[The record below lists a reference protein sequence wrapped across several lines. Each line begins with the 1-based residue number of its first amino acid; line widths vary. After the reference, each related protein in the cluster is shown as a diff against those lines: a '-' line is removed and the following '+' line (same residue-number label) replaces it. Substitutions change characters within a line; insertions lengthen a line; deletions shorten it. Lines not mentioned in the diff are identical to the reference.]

1 VGQLLLD
8 VALAAEQPVGEV
20 VRRTVIAA
28 NWKMF
33 KTVREA
39 EAFVTA
45 LLPLVAG
52 VQDVEIVL
60 APPFTAL
67 AAVGARL
74 AGSAVALAAQNVNAE
89 KQGAFTGEIAPVM
102 LAELGCRYGI
112 VGHSERRALYGEDDE
127 TVARKAEALLE
138 HRIRPIVCV
147 GETLEHREQD
157 RTNAVVTAQLAGSL
171 ARVPRDRANEI
182 VVAYEP
188 VWAIGTGR
196 TATPEL
202 AQQVHAVIRAELC
215 ERFGAAGDDIRIQY
229 GGSVKPDNAASL
241 LAQPDI
247 DGALVGGASLEPESF
262 ARIVRPEG
270 SA

>member
-1 VGQLLLD
+1 LRQK
-8 VALAAEQPVGEV
+8 V
-20 VRRTVIAA
+20 VAA
-28 NWKMF
+28 NWKMY

-39 EAFVTA
+39 EAFVA
-45 LLPLVAG
+45 DFLPRVAA
-52 VQDVEIVL
+52 VRDVEIVL

-67 AAVGARL
+67 AAVSAKL

-89 KQGAFTGEIAPVM
+89 KQGAFTGEISPLM

-112 VGHSERRALYGEDDE
+112 VGHSERRALYGEGDAL
-127 TVARKAEALLE
+127 VARKAEALLA
-138 HRIRPIVCV
+138 HGIRPIVCV
-147 GETLEHREQD
+147 GETLEEREQG
-157 RTNAVVTAQLAGSL
+157 RTDAVVSAQLAGSL
-171 ARVPRDRANEI
+171 AKVPAERAEEL

-202 AQQVHAVIRAELC
+202 AQAVHAMIRARLRQ
-215 ERFGAAGDDIRIQY
+215 RFGARADRIRIQY
-229 GGSVKPDNAASL
+229 GGSVKPDNAAQL
-241 LAQPDI
+241 LGQPDI

>member
-1 VGQLLLD
+1 
-8 VALAAEQPVGEV
+8 
-20 VRRTVIAA
+20 
-28 NWKMF
+28 MY

-39 EAFVTA
+39 EAFVA
-45 LLPLVAG
+45 AFLPRVAAVG
-52 VQDVEIVL
+52 EVEIVL

-74 AGSAVALAAQNVNAE
+74 TGSAVALAAQNVNPE
-89 KQGAFTGEIAPVM
+89 KQGAFTGEISPAM

-112 VGHSERRALYGEDDE
+112 VGHSERRALYGEDDAL
-127 TVARKAEALLE
+127 VARKAEALLA
-138 HRIRPIVCV
+138 HGIRPIVCV
-147 GETLEHREQD
+147 GETLEQREQG
-157 RTNAVVTAQLAGSL
+157 RSSAVVRAQLEGSL
-171 ARVPRDRANEI
+171 AKVPAERADEL

-202 AQQVHAVIRAELC
+202 AQEVHAVIRGAL
-215 ERFGAAGDDIRIQY
+215 RALFGSAADRIRIQY
-229 GGSVKPDNAASL
+229 GGSVKPENAASL

-247 DGALVGGASLEPESF
+247 DGALVGGASLEADSF

-270 SA
+270 SK